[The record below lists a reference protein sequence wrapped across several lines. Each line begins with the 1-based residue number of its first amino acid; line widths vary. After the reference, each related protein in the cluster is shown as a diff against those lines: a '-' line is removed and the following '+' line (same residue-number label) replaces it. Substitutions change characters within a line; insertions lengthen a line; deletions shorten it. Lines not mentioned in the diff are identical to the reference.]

1 MSELLV
7 NNGCGESK
15 KPEKR
20 YLPIAVFLFSVQ
32 MGKFIFIGLGLS
44 DDRSITIEA
53 IDACKKCDVL
63 FAEQYTSKVSP
74 GSIERLEKM
83 IGKKIQILGR
93 TEVEEGAP
101 LKSAKDRIVGFLV
114 PGDPMTATTHVD
126 LRIRANDFGLETGIV
141 HGTSAMIAVP
151 GILGL
156 QHYKFGRT
164 ITIPFS
170 QKGFEPTSPFE
181 QLDKNQRQGLH
192 TLALLDIQSAEDR
205 YMTANE
211 GLRWLID
218 TSSGLKSQTITKDTL
233 ACVVARAGSLDCI
246 ARANRISELIA
257 YDFGKP
263 LHTIVLPGKLHFQ
276 EEEALVRFA
285 AAPRDLFSAD
295 V

>member
-7 NNGCGESK
+7 NNGCGGRQA
-15 KPEKR
+15 PEKR
-20 YLPIAVFLFSVQ
+20 YLPIAAFLFSVQ
-32 MGKFIFIGLGLS
+32 MGRFIFIGLGLS

-53 IDACKKCDVL
+53 IDACRKCDVL
-63 FAEQYTSKVSP
+63 FAEQYTSKISP

-83 IGKKIQILGR
+83 IGKEIRTLGR
-93 TEVEEGAP
+93 TDVEEGAP
-101 LKSAKDRIVGFLV
+101 LKFAKDRVVGFLV

-126 LRIRANDFGLETGIV
+126 LRIRANDLGLETGIV
-141 HGTSAMIAVP
+141 HGTSAMVAVP

-164 ITIPFS
+164 VTIPFS

-181 QLDKNQRQGLH
+181 QLENNLKQGLH

-211 GLRWLID
+211 GLKWLVE
-218 TSSGLKSQTITKDTL
+218 TSAALRSQAITKDAL
-233 ACVVARAGSLDCI
+233 ACVVARAGSHDCI
-246 ARANRISELIA
+246 ARANRISELIK

-276 EEEALVRFA
+276 EEEALARFA
-285 AAPRDLFSAD
+285 AAPRELFSAD

>member
-15 KPEKR
+15 KPDKR

-32 MGKFIFIGLGLS
+32 MGRIIFIGLGLS

-74 GSIERLEKM
+74 GSLERLEKM
-83 IGKKIQILGR
+83 IGKEIHVLGR
-93 TEVEEGAP
+93 MDVEEGAP
-101 LKSAKDRIVGFLV
+101 LKLAKDHVVGFLV

-126 LRIRANDFGLETGIV
+126 LRIRANDLGLETGIV

-181 QLDKNQRQGLH
+181 QLDKNFRQGLH

-211 GLRWLID
+211 GLKWLRIEIPD
-218 TSSGLKSQTITKDTL
+218 YNEGNVGLRRRKSRFTRLHCKSRQ
-233 ACVVARAGSLDCI
+233 
-246 ARANRISELIA
+246 
-257 YDFGKP
+257 DF
-263 LHTIVLPGKLHFQ
+263 
-276 EEEALVRFA
+276 
-285 AAPRDLFSAD
+285 
-295 V
+295 

>member
-1 MSELLV
+1 
-7 NNGCGESK
+7 
-15 KPEKR
+15 
-20 YLPIAVFLFSVQ
+20 
-32 MGKFIFIGLGLS
+32 MGKFIFIGLGLN
-44 DDRSITIEA
+44 DDRSVTIEA

-63 FAEQYTSKVSP
+63 FTEQYTSKVSP

-83 IGKKIQILGR
+83 IGKEIRILGR
-93 TEVEEGAP
+93 KDVEDGAP
-101 LKSAKDRIVGFLV
+101 LKFAKDRTVGFLV

-126 LRIRANDFGLETGIV
+126 LRIRANDLGLETKII

-164 ITIPFS
+164 VTIPFS

-181 QLDKNQRQGLH
+181 QLDENLRHGLH

-211 GLRWLID
+211 GLKWLIE
-218 TSSGLKSQTITKDTL
+218 TSAGLKSTAITKDTL
-233 ACVVARAGSLDCI
+233 ACVVARAGSDECI
-246 ARANRISELIA
+246 ARADRISRLIA
-257 YDFGKP
+257 FDFGKP

-285 AAPRDLFSAD
+285 AAPRELFSSNA
-295 V
+295 